1 MDRPVIRHCEV
12 RSRGNPVAPLD
23 CFATLAMTPMRLTLI
38 LAFSFAFAG
47 CTLVQQ
53 SSGMLPRQTANWRE
67 IVTADDRTRL
77 RDWRDTFVK
86 ALTAARNSGHAAEI
100 TREGPLLEPDA
111 AIGGT
116 PIPNGTYR
124 CRTIKLGAK
133 DTGLLDYVAYP
144 AFTCQIRPED
154 GLQRFTKLG
163 GSQRLVGIIF
173 SDDALR
179 QVLLGTLVL
188 GDEPRALPYSQ
199 DEMRDVAAFVER
211 IGPNRW
217 RLVMPQPH
225 FESQLDVMELVPL
238 PSGAR

>member
-1 MDRPVIRHCEV
+1 
-12 RSRGNPVAPLD
+12 
-23 CFATLAMTPMRLTLI
+23 MRRFVLLVLI
-38 LAFSFAFAG
+38 LTAPA

-53 SSGMLPRQTANWRE
+53 SSGMLPRQTSEWRE
-67 IVTADDRTRL
+67 IATADDRARL
-77 RDWRDTFVK
+77 RDWRDTFAK

-111 AIGGT
+111 SVGGT
-116 PIPNGTYR
+116 PIPNGIYR
-124 CRTIKLGAK
+124 CRIIKLGAK
-133 DTGLLDYVAYP
+133 STGLLDYVAYP

-154 GLQRFTKLG
+154 GLQRLTKLG

-173 SDDALR
+173 PNDAMR

-199 DEMRDVAAFVER
+199 DQMRDVAAFVER

-238 PSGAR
+238 GEGVS

>member
-1 MDRPVIRHCEV
+1 MHRFALL
-12 RSRGNPVAPLD
+12 GLLLAAP
-23 CFATLAMTPMRLTLI
+23 A
-38 LAFSFAFAG
+38 

-53 SSGMLPRQTANWRE
+53 SSGMLPRQTRDWRE
-67 IVTADDRTRL
+67 IVTVDDRARL

-86 ALTAARNSGHAAEI
+86 ALAVAQNSGHSAEI

-111 AIGGT
+111 ATGGT

-124 CRTIKLGAK
+124 CRIIKLGAK
-133 DTGLLDYVAYP
+133 DTGLLNYIAYP
-144 AFTCQIRPED
+144 AFTCRIRPQD

-173 SDDALR
+173 PNDAMR

-188 GDEPRALPYSQ
+188 GDEPRALPYTQ
-199 DEMRDVAAFVER
+199 DQMRDVAAFVER

-238 PSGAR
+238 EEGVR

>member
-1 MDRPVIRHCEV
+1 MHRLALLGLVLA
-12 RSRGNPVAPLD
+12 AP
-23 CFATLAMTPMRLTLI
+23 A
-38 LAFSFAFAG
+38 

-53 SSGMLPRQTANWRE
+53 SSGMLPRQTSEWRE
-67 IVTADDRTRL
+67 IVTADDRARL
-77 RDWRDTFVK
+77 RNWRDTFVK
-86 ALTAARNSGHAAEI
+86 ALAAARNSGHADEI

-111 AIGGT
+111 AMGGA

-124 CRTIKLGAK
+124 CRIIKLGAK
-133 DTGLLDYVAYP
+133 NTGLLDYVAYP
-144 AFTCQIRPED
+144 AFTCRIRPEV

-173 SDDALR
+173 PNDAMR

-188 GDEPRALPYSQ
+188 GDEPRALPYTQ

-238 PSGAR
+238 GEGVR